1 MKTTIRPA
9 TQLDMSA
16 VLNLIQELATF
27 EIAPDE
33 VDVSVDDL
41 IRDGFGEHSLFH
53 VIIAENEDGV
63 VGMALWFYKYSTW
76 KGKVIY
82 LEDIVVKLD
91 QRRKG
96 IGKLLLKD
104 LIRIGKEQKV
114 KRIDWVVLDWN
125 EMAINFYKKYNAEFD
140 SEWMT
145 VRLTD
150 KHIDRI
156 LSSNEGF

>member
-27 EIAPDE
+27 EKAPDE

-114 KRIDWVVLDWN
+114 KRIDWV
-125 EMAINFYKKYNAEFD
+125 F
-140 SEWMT
+140 
-145 VRLTD
+145 
-150 KHIDRI
+150 
-156 LSSNEGF
+156 